1 MSGVICKLDVEK
13 AYDHVN
19 WNFPIYL
26 LRRCGFTK
34 KWRRWIMLS
43 ISIVKFSI
51 LLNGTSIDFFGSTRG
66 VCQGNSLFPLLF
78 DIFIEALSRMLDATA
93 ILG

>member
-1 MSGVICKLDVEK
+1 
-13 AYDHVN
+13 
-19 WNFPIYL
+19 
-26 LRRCGFTK
+26 
-34 KWRRWIMLS
+34 MLS

-51 LLNGTSIDFFGSTRG
+51 MLNGTSIDFFGSTRG

-78 DIFIEALSRMLDATA
+78 GIVIEALSRMLDATA

>member
-1 MSGVICKLDVEK
+1 
-13 AYDHVN
+13 
-19 WNFPIYL
+19 
-26 LRRCGFTK
+26 
-34 KWRRWIMLS
+34 MLS

-51 LLNGTSIDFFGSTRG
+51 LLNGTSIDFFLSTRG

-78 DIFIEALSRMLDATA
+78 GIVIEALSRMLDATA